1 MPPAI
6 PESFLGGSAPRLQ
19 HLELEYIR
27 FPGLPKLLLSA
38 IDLVSLSVS
47 KTPHSGYI
55 SPEAMARC
63 LSTLTRLESLSLGF
77 RSTLSRPVQETQ
89 RPHPPTRS
97 ALPALFV
104 FQFAGVTEY
113 LEDFVARIDAPLLH
127 SFDIKF
133 YDRITFDTQLPDL
146 ELGGSA
152 TPRIG
157 LAPTSHIP
165 ARLHIPSTEFSPLL
179 IYHPFSLIRSSFSFH
194 AQFPFFCQSIC
205 TLHDLL
211 ISL

>member
-19 HLELEYIR
+19 HLELKCIP

-38 IDLVSLSVS
+38 TDLVSLSVS
-47 KTPHSGYI
+47 KTPRSGYI
-55 SPEAMARC
+55 SPEAMG
-63 LSTLTRLESLSLGF
+63 SDQ
-77 RSTLSRPVQETQ
+77 LSRPVQETQ

-133 YDRITFDTQLPDL
+133 YDRITFDTQQL
-146 ELGGSA
+146 
-152 TPRIG
+152 
-157 LAPTSHIP
+157 
-165 ARLHIPSTEFSPLL
+165 
-179 IYHPFSLIRSSFSFH
+179 
-194 AQFPFFCQSIC
+194 AQFVARTPSIQRPVEARFVIFYSHVEITSQTVC
-205 TLHDLL
+205 FP
-211 ISL
+211 